1 MTNGVSDQYR
11 RNSTILG
18 DVPIV
23 DWLREKEDQRI
34 ARERKQKAYI
44 ADKIPDKIKN
54 KPLSGVEMEQFNK
67 GMSLLNIWK
76 RRMNKE

>member
-1 MTNGVSDQYR
+1 MTEEYR

-18 DVPIV
+18 DKPIYE
-23 DWLREKEDQRI
+23 WTREQNDKRI
-34 ARERKQKAYI
+34 ARERKEKTYI